1 VVSTDTSLTRLPQA
15 IGVRPVVAATLSGF
29 RGLALAGNGA
39 DPQSS
44 LIYEQAMA
52 TIRARRT
59 AGILERQAAGEQMTI
74 MKA

>member
-39 DPQSS
+39 DPQSGS

-52 TIRARRT
+52 AIRARRT
-59 AGILERQAAGEQMTI
+59 AGILERQAGELMTI